1 MRVSLLLPFVLIAL
15 YGVVNAQTVSQC
27 MLEGEIIGRTS
38 KQLIIR
44 KCTESPKVMYENPVK
59 IPIHKGRFNYTF
71 SFKETEAYEL
81 IFKDELEKGSWK
93 SIVFF
98 PVNGSVKFT
107 LQSFEKW
114 ENNLVE
120 GGELNA
126 EYSRYNRNFRELFN
140 KRQEELNALIGT
152 LRERDEFESSAYKV
166 TMQMLRATKSDDYDA
181 KVPIY
186 RKMDEMEKTRERFT
200 EKAKLLV
207 IQPQDSLTESQLQWQ
222 YAYIKKSQSLAAYY
236 LIWNDV
242 LMTITKN
249 RIALALVDDAFPA
262 FEAKYPN
269 HIYTTKIKAQL
280 AGFNAIVPGNK
291 FIDFKA
297 PTLQGDTVRIS
308 DAVKNQ
314 VALIDLWG
322 SWCGPCIAKSRFVVP
337 IYNRYKD
344 RGFTVIGIA
353 REFKTKDALI
363 RTLEKE
369 KFPWTN
375 LVELDDKLN
384 IWNKH
389 GISNGSGLMILVDK
403 TGTILAVDPKP
414 EELEKI
420 LQEKL

>member
-1 MRVSLLLPFVLIAL
+1 MRFNLLLYFILIAL
-15 YGVVNAQTVSQC
+15 CGYSQGTGSFQC
-27 MLEGEIIGRTS
+27 TLEGEVIGRTS

-44 KCTESPKVMYENPVK
+44 KCTESSKVMYENPVK

-81 IFKDELEKGSWK
+81 IFKDELDKGSWK
-93 SIVFF
+93 AIVFF

-107 LQSFEKW
+107 LQPFEKW

-126 EYSRYNRNFRELFN
+126 EYSRYNKAFQELYDT
-140 KRQEELNALIGT
+140 RQKELNALIGT
-152 LRERDEFESSAYKV
+152 LRERDEFESSEYKA
-166 TMQMLRATKSDDYDA
+166 TKEMLRAIRSDDYDA

-186 RKMDEMEKTRERFT
+186 QKQDEMEKTRERFT

-207 IQPQDSLTESQLQWQ
+207 IQPQDSLTQSQLQWQ

-242 LMTITKN
+242 LMTINKN
-249 RIALALVDDAFPA
+249 RIALALVVDAFPT

-269 HIYTTKIKAQL
+269 HIYTSKIRAQL
-280 AGFNAIVPGNK
+280 AGFSAIVPGNK

-297 PTLQGDTVRIS
+297 PTLQGDSVKIS

-337 IYNRYKD
+337 IYQRYKD

-353 REFKTKDALI
+353 REFKTKDALT